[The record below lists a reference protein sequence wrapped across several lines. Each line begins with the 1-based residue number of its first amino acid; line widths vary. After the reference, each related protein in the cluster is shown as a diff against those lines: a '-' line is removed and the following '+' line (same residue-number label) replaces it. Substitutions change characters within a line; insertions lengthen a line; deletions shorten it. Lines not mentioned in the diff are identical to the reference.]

1 MRQKWFL
8 VFILVS
14 MILALLSG
22 CSESALKPEE
32 ALWGHWA
39 YAGTEG
45 GSLDY
50 AFDLSFQED
59 GTLSRLSQPQ
69 YVATYVVIAPGRMKL
84 TMGSS
89 SVVLNYSLDENT
101 LTLYFGE
108 GHNTYTRAPETRPI
122 APGELTE
129 TVIAIDEI
137 PLPTNTDISTASQMY
152 RFVVRTMEVEAYIE
166 EDGTLSLWYLFDFQN
181 NADGKPLDYVD
192 IGLPKSAY
200 NLNDI
205 QAEVNGKA
213 ITKIEHSPYAP
224 NGFELELGADAIQP
238 GQSGSVTAWIPGIRN
253 VRSVHDDLDRENY
266 FYFQFSPNWF
276 DSDFGKSTSTDYR
289 VTIILPPDV
298 DDSEAVYFE
307 PQRWPGPVTPDH
319 DGRTTAEGRIY
330 YSWFSNTANA
340 HTQYVFGVA
349 FPDKYVSDGA
359 IATHPTPIAPP
370 NLEIGSTMVNP
381 ADGSQMVYVPE
392 GEFIMG
398 SDPGGGPYYYGA
410 ESPSHE
416 VYLDA
421 FWIYQTEVTNQQFS
435 QFVNETGY
443 LSTVIERGW
452 GHAHDGSQWTK
463 TTGANWKAPGG
474 PGSSIVGKE
483 NHPVVQISWFDA
495 NAYCQWANGRLP
507 TEAEWE
513 KAARGTDG
521 RLYPYGNTTP
531 TCNIANFLG
540 CVGGTMP
547 VGSYPN
553 GISPYGALD
562 MLGNVWEWVEDWF
575 QNHYYQISPDDNP
588 PGPASGSEKVFR
600 GGSWS
605 NSLKYLNLVYRNRHI
620 PQDSHGL
627 VGFRCVFE
635 SIP

>member
-1 MRQKWFL
+1 MKQNWLLALMMASLIL
-8 VFILVS
+8 VFLT
-14 MILALLSG
+14 G
-22 CSESALKPEE
+22 CSPTSLKPE
-32 ALWGHWA
+32 ADLWGVWA
-39 YAGTEG
+39 FNNSEI

-50 AFDLSFQED
+50 AYDLNFHKD
-59 GTLSRLSQPQ
+59 GNLTFSGRPQ
-69 YVATYVVIAPGRMKL
+69 DSVTYVVIAPGRIKLSAEGTSKVLKYDLSENKL
-84 TMGSS
+84 TLHFDDGS
-89 SVVLNYSLDENT
+89 
-101 LTLYFGE
+101 
-108 GHNTYTRAPETRPI
+108 NTYTRLLETNPI
-122 APGELTE
+122 AQNEPTE
-129 TVIAIDEI
+129 MVVSIAEI
-137 PLPTNTDISTASQMY
+137 PSPTSTEISNASQMY
-152 RFVVRTMEVEAYIE
+152 SFVVRTMEVEAYIE
-166 EDGTLSLWYLFDFQN
+166 EDGALSLWYLIDFQN
-181 NADGKPLDYVD
+181 NPGAMPIDFVD
-192 IGLPKSAY
+192 IGLPTPDY
-200 NLNDI
+200 ILNNI

-213 ITKIEHSPYAP
+213 ITNIEHSPYVP
-224 NGFELELGADAIQP
+224 NGFALELGADAIQP
-238 GQSGSVTAWIPGIRN
+238 GQSGTVTAWIPGIRN
-253 VRSVHDDLDRENY
+253 VLSAYEAPEKENY
-266 FYFQFSPNWF
+266 FYFQLSPNWF
-276 DSDFGKSTSTDYR
+276 EPHFEKSTSTEYR
-289 VTIILPPDV
+289 VTIILPTGV
-298 DDSEAVYFE
+298 DDNEAIYFE

-319 DGRTTAEGRIY
+319 DVRTAAEGRIY
-330 YSWFSNTANA
+330 CSWFTNTANA
-340 HTQYVFGVA
+340 HTQYVFEVA
-349 FPDKYVSDGA
+349 FPDKYVYDGA
-359 IATHPTPIAPP
+359 FATHPTPIAQP

-398 SDPGGGPYYYGA
+398 SDPGKEPYYYGA

-452 GHAHDGSQWTK
+452 GLAHDGSQWSK
-463 TTGANWKAPGG
+463 TTGANWKAPAG

-547 VGSYPN
+547 VGSYLN

-562 MLGNVWEWVEDWF
+562 MLGNVWEWVSDWF
-575 QNHYYQISPDDNP
+575 RNDYYQISPDENP